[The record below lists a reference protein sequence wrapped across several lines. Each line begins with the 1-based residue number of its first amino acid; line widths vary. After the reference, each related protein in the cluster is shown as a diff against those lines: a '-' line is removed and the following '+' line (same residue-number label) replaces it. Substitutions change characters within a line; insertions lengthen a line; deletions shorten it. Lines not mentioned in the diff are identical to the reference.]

1 MTEKLYY
8 QDSEIKKAT
17 IRVIGNG
24 QNEAGFY
31 AILDQTCFYPEGGG
45 QPGDTGWIGNFQVV
59 DVQTEDGKI
68 FHYTNG
74 LLPLGQYEAEID
86 WERRYD
92 HMQQHAGQH
101 VLSAIFD
108 DFHQMKTSS
117 FHLGEERVSID
128 LNTPSI
134 DGAVLLSVEKE
145 ANDVIRRHLPIE
157 TEWVAKE
164 QAKER
169 NLRKP
174 PAVEGDIR
182 LVSINGVDLNACGG
196 THPKN
201 TAEIGLIKIISTE
214 KAKGGTRVYFL
225 CGERAMNY
233 FQLLVETSDELV
245 KQLNAPVTELK
256 NAASD
261 LLDEKAANEKKMK
274 DLQLQLLEK
283 EAESIFPEEGEN
295 VVERVFQERPIK
307 EVQQLARMAIAQN
320 PTAYLLFVTMEGDA
334 VRFVG
339 AKGDSAPG
347 SMKEILPELLA
358 LTDGKGGGNA
368 GVVQGGGK
376 SEEPPEVFMQTFRNA
391 LKNTQ
396 IIL

>member
-8 QDSEIKKAT
+8 QDPEIKKAT
-17 IRVIGNG
+17 VQVIGNG
-24 QNEAGFY
+24 QNGIGFY

-45 QPGDTGWIGNFQVV
+45 QPGDIGKIGEIQVT
-59 DVQTEDGKI
+59 DVQTVDGEI
-68 FHYTNG
+68 LHYTEA
-74 LLPLGQYEAEID
+74 LIPYGQYEAEID
-86 WERRYD
+86 WKRRYD

-101 VLSAIFD
+101 VLSAVFD
-108 DFHQMKTSS
+108 DFHQMKTTS

-134 DGAVLLSVEKE
+134 DEATIKAVEKK

-164 QAKER
+164 QAKEM

-182 LVSINGVDLNACGG
+182 LVSIEGVDLNACGG

-201 TAEIGLIKIISTE
+201 TAEIGLIKLIADE

-225 CGERAMNY
+225 CGDRAMSY
-233 FQLLVETSDELV
+233 FQLLAETSDELV
-245 KQLNAPVTELK
+245 KLLNAPVKELG

-261 LLDEKAANEKKMK
+261 LLKEKAANEKKMK
-274 DLQLQLLEK
+274 ELHQQLLEK
-283 EAESIFPEEGEN
+283 EAESLASEAGTVIEQIFHG
-295 VVERVFQERPIK
+295 RPIK
-307 EVQQLARMAIAQN
+307 EVQQLARLVIAQN
-320 PTAYLLFVTMEGDA
+320 PGAYLLFISMEGED

-339 AKGDSAPG
+339 AKGEHAEG
-347 SMKEILPELLA
+347 NMKAMLPELLA

-368 GVVQGGGK
+368 GFVQGGGK
-376 SEEPPEVFMQTFRNA
+376 SAASPEVFLETFRKA
-391 LKNTQ
+391 LKIT
-396 IIL
+396 